1 MTRKKTSVLHHM
13 CFLLR
18 NALSGRWVD
27 AKDVKSA
34 NPESRLTS
42 LMLLED
48 SGSKEPILPAPT
60 FKRGLQCNVSCT
72 ALGKANAFSSL
83 LPPFSSAGTG
93 RDVSPGGHCAFS

>member
-34 NPESRLTS
+34 NPESQLTS

-60 FKRGLQCNVSCT
+60 FKRGPSAMSAALH
-72 ALGKANAFSSL
+72 LGKRTPFL
-83 LPPFSSAGTG
+83 LCCLHFLLQEL
-93 RDVSPGGHCAFS
+93 GGM